1 MTEEKQKKLTF
12 HIYVGGGENDFTFK
26 RFPHEVRDELRNLAV
41 GEFWFNP
48 EDETGIQRVD

>member
-1 MTEEKQKKLTF
+1 MTEEKQKKRTF

-48 EDETGIQRVD
+48 ENETGIQRVD